1 MAEGGDARETGP
13 RLGVEVLTTVLLAL
27 AAVATAWAT
36 YQAAH
41 WRSEQAL
48 AGNRSTAARV
58 QANRAAG
65 VANREIQADLL
76 TFTQWVDA
84 YSAGDAKLAD
94 FYYRRFRPEFRPAV
108 LAWVATK
115 PLSNREAPLTPFQMR
130 EYTSSALAEADRL
143 ERKGAAEALD
153 SQSHVGR
160 ADRYSLCVV
169 LFATA
174 LFFAGISTRVRTEGS
189 RLVVLAMGWALFLG
203 ALAWMLTFPA
213 SIQL

>member
-1 MAEGGDARETGP
+1 VAEPASRTAHWIE
-13 RLGVEVLTTVLLAL
+13 LLSTVLLAV

-36 YQAAH
+36 YQSAH

-48 AGNRSTAARV
+48 AGTRSTAARV

-65 VANREIQADLL
+65 VANRQIVIDVE

-84 YSAGDAKLAD
+84 YSRGESKLAA

-108 LAWVATK
+108 DAWVATK
-115 PLSNREAPLTPFQMR
+115 PLTNPRAPLTPFAMPQYR
-130 EYTSSALAEADRL
+130 SDALAEADRL
-143 ERKGAAEALD
+143 EAKGAAESTVA
-153 SQSHVGR
+153 QAHVEE
-160 ADRYSLCVV
+160 ADRYTLCVV

-174 LFFAGISTRVRTEGS
+174 LFFAGISTRLHTVGTRT
-189 RLVVLAMGWALFLG
+189 VVLGMGWALFVG

-213 SIQL
+213 EVGL

>member
-1 MAEGGDARETGP
+1 
-13 RLGVEVLTTVLLAL
+13 VLTTVLLAL
-27 AAVATAWAT
+27 AAVAIAWAT

-58 QANRAAG
+58 EANRAAG
-65 VANREIQADLL
+65 VANREIQVDLL

-84 YSAGDAKLAD
+84 YSAADAKLAA
-94 FYYRRFRPEFRPAV
+94 FYFRRFRPEFRPAV

-115 PLSNREAPLTPFQMR
+115 PLSNPGAPLTPFQMP

-143 ERKGAAEALD
+143 ESKGAAEALV
-153 SQSHVGR
+153 SESHVGR

-189 RLVVLAMGWALFLG
+189 RLVVLGMGWALFLG
-203 ALAWMLTFPA
+203 ALAWMVTFPA
-213 SIQL
+213 SLQV